1 MTKFDRVEEESGW
14 LDQGMEHINAA
25 SSGRYFLSKNVILKA
40 CMKTS
45 TSLKKLTKLVDIIP
59 LIFDIQTPA
68 VADLQR

>member
-1 MTKFDRVEEESGW
+1 
-14 LDQGMEHINAA
+14 MEHINAE

-45 TSLKKLTKLVDIIP
+45 TSLKKLTKLVDNIH
-59 LIFDIQTPA
+59 LIFDIQAPA